1 MRLTVSVTQG
11 TGDVLSFDETHVQA
25 FRCYERLSGLDAT
38 LDRPVS
44 DLIGATP
51 EFETFESDFDSMILD
66 HDLGTINRR
75 TVSTPPYYFRILIE
89 NADATE
95 YLFQNDCI
103 GLLIV
108 VSFDTGSDADN
119 ENLNSGLSST
129 RYFRGVI
136 LKSFMRRGNRIGS
149 SRLELCAYP
158 ELWAM
163 SVSQKSKVW
172 SQVSGFSVLQEL
184 KAEYAPEFP
193 NLSQLVDKRHNSSG
207 KFIREAVIQWQET
220 DFEFLSRLLER
231 DGQYYTIIHQADQSS
246 LYLMSPEHPPI
257 VDIGFVTNPL
267 CFEAGNEQQSALFAN
282 VLLSVSKESRLVAR
296 KYSASD
302 YNPLNASTSLS
313 FSTLPEH
320 GEKTALEVYDYPAD
334 AGEVSSLEA
343 AALRRNRAIQ
353 NRRNVH
359 VLCSKSPMVMPGVS
373 VNAELNL
380 EALEGTELR
389 PTQVVHELV
398 RDRDTQ
404 TLSYLNWF
412 EAILATVNYAPMVR
426 TAIPSI
432 NGTHNAKVTSNTG
445 LVADIDDQSR
455 ALVLFEWDRERVPVR
470 VRLGQSWAGGSH
482 GIHALPREGDEVLVS
497 FIQGNT
503 ERPIVITSLH
513 NSQTA
518 KKFEPTRSL
527 PLGFQGD
534 TDPGVARP
542 QQLSTAIH
550 DSRGNAFYFNDA
562 DGDELLKIDA
572 AKDFILEIGSKIQKG
587 RNIFKSLPDYSLIE
601 INSTKTRSDAYP
613 STKFTLNEDL
623 DIIDGETVTLSVKT
637 TSDTIVPQEPMP
649 ASAMRSSAT
658 QGTNWSIDNDG
669 KILIGSELCKPFSF
683 EIDCEN
689 TTLIEFQMSELQE
702 TGLLS
707 VEEDPMPEQ
716 TLYTGKIH
724 VNHVVNNNEGYIAN
738 LVSGLPA
745 RTWVLVEYSLD
756 SSNDSTTTWSAV
768 DETTISLREERGNE
782 GAASHIMFQ
791 VLLPTQG
798 TATPPT
804 FVRVKGFCYPHYV
817 VSITDRDNPL
827 GSFVRNKEQRGT
839 GIIRTYGD
847 LLLVV
852 GKKRPIIDELRDD
865 DGAFTGWKEL
875 GAVDNVLD
883 DGDRGDFKLHVM
895 GEMDQFAEAFYDSNY
910 SPTHGLLYDATY
922 KAVQDFAGVKSI
934 PIFSTA
940 SMARKFSV
948 DLGYPNFEFNA
959 GFETSGSMSMGA
971 TYDFGGTLTMND
983 INVDVTWTGILQI
996 LDALIDGN
1004 SNKFKA
1010 RFAMFEWEAG
1020 SAEHVIA
1027 DGIDSD
1033 HFVDIKGAKENKYQT
1048 IVFHGAAAILRAIL
1062 TGAFTALGVQ
1072 FSIIVEN
1079 ASKSHGADK
1088 EDDDLKKYLRDTL
1101 PTWSESLQITQY
1113 VFLALVVVSGLA
1125 VLYVKVA
1132 KKTRWSVK
1140 LLKQIAKG
1148 VNGAGEIGA
1157 TYQGANPF
1165 RNYLMEQ
1172 SSGIVTNAISTDKK
1186 LTYLK
1191 ANNLVKIIKSKL
1203 STVEEKVSNVKISL
1217 AKTNMKMVTQEASI
1231 NNLKNKLQKTDNKL
1245 TMVNTNVL
1253 KSQRKIENIEVS
1265 IATLAAKIAN
1275 AKVQISRT
1283 KSVLLDFS

>member
-1 MRLTVSVTQG
+1 MRITVSVTKAKG
-11 TGDVLSFDETHVQA
+11 EVLSFDETYVQA
-25 FRCYERLSGLDAT
+25 FRCYERLSGLDST

-51 EFETFESDFDSMILD
+51 EFATFESDFDSMVLD

-89 NADATE
+89 KADATE
-95 YLFQNDCI
+95 YLFQSDCI
-103 GLLIV
+103 GLSIV
-108 VSFDTGSDADN
+108 VSFDAGSDADD
-119 ENLNSGLSST
+119 EDLNSGLGT
-129 RYFRGVI
+129 ARYFRGVI
-136 LKSFMRRGNRIGS
+136 LKSFMRRGNTIGN

-158 ELWAM
+158 DLWAM
-163 SVSQKSKVW
+163 SVSQKSRVW
-172 SQVSGFSVLQEL
+172 PKSSGFSVLQAL
-184 KAEYAPEFP
+184 KTEYAAEFP
-193 NLSQLVDKRHNSSG
+193 NQPQLVDKRPKPPGN
-207 KFIREAVIQWQET
+207 FIREAVIQWQET

-231 DGQYYTIIHQADQSS
+231 DGQYYSIIHQDRQSL
-246 LYLMSPEHPPI
+246 LYLMSPEHPPLS
-257 VDIGFVTNPL
+257 DIGFVTNPL
-267 CFEAGNEQQSALFAN
+267 RFEAGNKQQSALFAN
-282 VLLSVSKESRLVAR
+282 VLLSVSKESQLVAR

-313 FSTLPEH
+313 FSTLPEN
-320 GEKTALEVYDYPAD
+320 GGTTALEVYDYPAD

-373 VNAELNL
+373 VNAELSL

-398 RDRDTQ
+398 RDRGTQ

-445 LVADIDDQSR
+445 LVADIDEQSR
-455 ALVLFEWDRERVPVR
+455 ALVVFEWDRKRVPVR

-482 GIHALPREGDEVLVS
+482 GIHALPRAGDEVLVS

-518 KKFEPTRSL
+518 KRFEPTRSL

-534 TDPGVARP
+534 SDPGVARP

-550 DSRGNAFYFNDA
+550 DSRGNAIYFNDA

-572 AKDFILEIGSKIQKG
+572 AKDFILEIGSKTQKG
-587 RNIFKSLPDYSLIE
+587 RNIFKRLPNESLIE
-601 INSTKTRSDAYP
+601 VDSSKINGESYP
-613 STKFTLNEDL
+613 SKPFKLSEDL
-623 DIIDGETVTLSVKT
+623 EINNGEKVILSVKS
-637 TSDTIVPQEPMP
+637 TSDTIQPEEPMP
-649 ASAMRSSAT
+649 ESAT
-658 QGTNWSIDNDG
+658 LNSATEGTNWSIDDEG
-669 KILIGSELCKPFSF
+669 KIWIGSELCKPFSF

-689 TTLIEFQMSELQE
+689 KTLIEFKVSKLNE

-707 VEEDPMPEQ
+707 SQENRMPAQ
-716 TLYTGKIH
+716 TLYSGTIH
-724 VNHVVNNNEGYIAN
+724 VEKVVAQKKGYIAN
-738 LVSGLPA
+738 LVCGLPA
-745 RTWVLVEYSLD
+745 WTKVAVEFSLD
-756 SSNDSTTTWSAV
+756 SSNNSSTTWIPV
-768 DETTISLREERGNE
+768 DEKTISLSEEGGTQ
-782 GAASHIMFQ
+782 GAASHIYFQ
-791 VLLPTQG
+791 VLLPTQE
-798 TATPPT
+798 TAKPPT
-804 FVRVKGFCYPHYV
+804 FVRVKGFCYPDYV
-817 VSITDRDNPL
+817 VSITDPNNPL

-852 GKKRPIIDELRDD
+852 GKKRPIIEELRDD

-875 GAVDNVLD
+875 GAVDNILD

-922 KAVQDFAGVKSI
+922 KAVRDFAGVEGI

-940 SMARKFSV
+940 SMSRKFSV
-948 DLGYPNFEFNA
+948 DLGFPNFEFNA
-959 GFETSGSMSMGA
+959 GFQTTGNMSMGSEF
-971 TYDFGGTLTMND
+971 DFGGTLSMND
-983 INVDVTWTGILQI
+983 LNVDVTWTGVLQV

-1010 RFAMFEWEAG
+1010 RFAMREWEAG

-1027 DGIDSD
+1027 DGIDSEK
-1033 HFVDIKGAKENKYQT
+1033 FVDIKGAKKNKHQS
-1048 IVFHGAAAILRAIL
+1048 IIFHSTAAAFKAGL
-1062 TGAFTALGVQ
+1062 TAAMISFGFR

-1079 ASKSHGADK
+1079 ASRSHGADK
-1088 EDDDLKKYLRDTL
+1088 EDDELKAYLSDTL
-1101 PTWSESLQITQY
+1101 PKWSESLQIMQY
-1113 VFLALVVVSGLA
+1113 TFIALIAVSGLA
-1125 VLYVKVA
+1125 VLYLQIA
-1132 KKTRWSVK
+1132 KKIGWNAK
-1140 LLKQIAKG
+1140 LLTQIAKG

-1172 SSGIVTNAISTDKK
+1172 SSGIVNNAISTDKK

-1217 AKTNMKMVTQEASI
+1217 AKTNMKMVTQQASI
-1231 NNLKNKLQKTDNKL
+1231 NNVKNKLQKTDNKL

-1253 KSQRKIENIEVS
+1253 KSKAKLENVEVS
-1265 IATLAAKIAN
+1265 IATLAAKISN
-1275 AKVQISRT
+1275 AKVKISRT